1 MDRDL
6 VASIPVTRRT
16 LVTSDGRHLTPYAV
30 HHVVP
35 QQCADTR
42 QFRPQGGHLTHRFCI
57 RMVDE
62 HILETYS
69 GFWVGSR
76 PRAGVRVDFSR
87 GRCVIHLWCGSCR
100 LLTTPPS
107 GRSSVVGIC
116 ICCRALRARALLH
129 LGRLG
134 RGGLLVSCWRG
145 LRAGGRSP
153 SPLLAAIV
161 DLLGQH
167 LIYRRVV
174 RVAEQ
179 AQLGNGSSSR
189 GGWRLPAGNCDFDGL

>member
-1 MDRDL
+1 MDSDL

-134 RGGLLVSCWRG
+134 RGGCRDGLLVSCWRG
-145 LRAGGRSP
+145 LCAGRAWP
-153 SPLLAAIV
+153 FILLY
-161 DLLGQH
+161 LGQQ
-167 LIYRRVV
+167 LRDCSVV
-174 RVAEQ
+174 
-179 AQLGNGSSSR
+179 
-189 GGWRLPAGNCDFDGL
+189 